1 MTFDDLGGWRAV
13 LGTLVAGQDLTGAQA
28 ASAMGEILAGT
39 ATPAQI
45 AAFIVALRMKGESI
59 DEMTGMVGAM
69 LDAAASVDL
78 GDDAA
83 HAIDIVGTGG
93 APTRRVHALNVSTMS
108 SLVAAGAGAKV
119 CKHGNRKAS
128 STSGSFDLLE
138 ALGVPIELD
147 GSAVATCVRE
157 AGIGFCFAR
166 AFHPAMRHAGP
177 VRAEL
182 GVPTVFNFLGPLSN
196 PAGVLRQVIGVS
208 DPQMAPT
215 VIGVL
220 RARGAPRAM
229 VVHGHD
235 GMDEITTTGKTTVH
249 ELAEGQ
255 VRTYELDPA
264 ELGLEVVGAEM
275 VKGGDAGEN
284 AAIARRVLAGEQS
297 PHRDIVTAN
306 AAAGLWV
313 AGLVDDL
320 GDGCGA
326 GSSVDRQRG
335 GRRHPRSPHR
345 GRVARRRGSL
355 RIGPEAGGGSGEATG
370 RCIGA
375 SNRSMS
381 TNPAARSISVSSSWA
396 SSSRSSWREIRSSTS
411 GGWASQPLAGVPAGR
426 VSRERRTDR
435 RSTSVT

>member
-13 LGTLVAGQDLTGAQA
+13 LGALVTGQDLTGAQA

-147 GSAVATCVRE
+147 GAAVATCVRE

-220 RARGAPRAM
+220 QARGAPRAM

-249 ELAEGQ
+249 ELAEGE

-264 ELGLEVVGAEM
+264 ELGLEVVGAEQ
-275 VKGGDAGEN
+275 VKGGDAGDN

-320 GDGCGA
+320 
-326 GSSVDRQRG
+326 
-335 GRRHPRSPHR
+335 
-345 GRVARRRGSL
+345 
-355 RIGPEAGGGSGEATG
+355 ATG
-370 RCIGA
+370 VERARQSIDSGA
-375 SNRSMS
+375 
-381 TNPAARSISVSSSWA
+381 AAATLDRLIEVG
-396 SSSRSSWREIRSSTS
+396 SR
-411 GGWASQPLAGVPAGR
+411 AAA
-426 VSRERRTDR
+426 DR
-435 RSTSVT
+435 